1 MPKFKVAK
9 LENGWKLQNCWV
21 ADLRSWIKVPSFL
34 FEMHQT
40 NFWPFLSY
48 QCFSLMSVFV
58 WAKLFNSRYFC
69 TNEIIGFLIHL
80 MDLDFGTHCGTIL
93 SVISCVDFCV
103 IFVWLF
109 EVIYVATFLNTLD
122 IFQTYFNL
130 SSFRIRVCSFNLVLV
145 FWNSKY
151 VPRLGVSPSLVS
163 RWHEVYSFWG
173 TWGPYI

>member
-40 NFWPFLSY
+40 NFWPFLSN
-48 QCFSLMSVFV
+48 QRFSLMSVFV

-80 MDLDFGTHCGTIL
+80 MDLDFETHCETIF

-103 IFVWLF
+103 IFGWLF
-109 EVIYVATFLNTLD
+109 EVIYHSSS
-122 IFQTYFNL
+122 Y
-130 SSFRIRVCSFNLVLV
+130 SFRPWIVSAHLCTATKGHSPNVISF
-145 FWNSKY
+145 
-151 VPRLGVSPSLVS
+151 
-163 RWHEVYSFWG
+163 
-173 TWGPYI
+173 